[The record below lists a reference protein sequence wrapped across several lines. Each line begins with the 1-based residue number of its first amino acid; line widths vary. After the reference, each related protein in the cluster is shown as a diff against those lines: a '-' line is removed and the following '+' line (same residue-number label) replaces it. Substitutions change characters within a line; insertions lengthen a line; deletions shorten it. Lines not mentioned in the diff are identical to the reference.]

1 MSDRWSDTAKVKTLG
16 FYQEAISVS
25 DRHFAA
31 YPQVRSLLVA

>member
-1 MSDRWSDTAKVKTLG
+1 MSDTWSDSAKVKSLG

-31 YPQVRSLLVA
+31 SSQVRSLLVA